1 MNKVKAIVCI
11 AAIFLFLAP
20 SGAWSNDRTQRHYE
34 FGKAYR
40 ELFRA
45 QVINPQAPRDR
56 SPVSGMP
63 GYIAVQIYNERY
75 LPAIGGEESGRI
87 SGGVGMSRKGAGYW

>member
-1 MNKVKAIVCI
+1 MNKMIAIVWM
-11 AAIFLFLAP
+11 AAILLFSAP
-20 SGAWSNDRTQRHYE
+20 SGAWSNDGTQRHYE

-75 LPAIGGEESGRI
+75 LPAIGGEQSGRLN
-87 SGGVGMSRKGAGYW
+87 GGVGMSRKGTGYW